1 MPFTVTQ
8 HDDVC
13 SPTFDAQGSCAR
25 GVIGV
30 VGDLLFAQLLS
41 SAFVSTAIALVM
53 ETSTA
58 KHAKS
63 TAMSTLRRSMQRG
76 SRAEEDEDTEEVT
89 ELDLDV
95 AEGEIIM
102 YVAPRQPHNHASH
115 LWRAGASKSCSCSAS
130 FIHKSSRWRVL
141 SSTSTIASIMW
152 R

>member
-8 HDDVC
+8 HDGVC

-25 GVIGV
+25 GVIV
-30 VGDLLFAQLLS
+30 VMGDLLFAQLLS

-58 KHAKS
+58 KR
-63 TAMSTLRRSMQRG
+63 TTSTLRRSMQRG